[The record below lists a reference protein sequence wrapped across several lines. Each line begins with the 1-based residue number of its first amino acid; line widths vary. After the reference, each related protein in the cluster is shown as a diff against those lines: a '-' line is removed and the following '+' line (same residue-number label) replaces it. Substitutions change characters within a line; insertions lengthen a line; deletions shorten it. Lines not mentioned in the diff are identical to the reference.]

1 MRCHDRKHGSFRPEF
16 LDLVVSPG
24 CTYASDIMVDSV
36 MKRFIDGWAV

>member
-1 MRCHDRKHGSFRPEF
+1 MHSSFRSES
-16 LDLVVSPG
+16 LDLVVSLG